1 MNEMLRWRKTRPGWK
16 IDGSQIQGEHPKVH
30 ERRRWI
36 SSREAMEDAAIVE
49 HLHSACMKT
58 ERL

>member
-1 MNEMLRWRKTRPGWK
+1 MRRINR
-16 IDGSQIQGEHPKVH
+16 SQIQGEHRKVH
-30 ERRRWI
+30 ERRNWI

-49 HLHSACMKT
+49 HLHSARVKT